1 MKYKAALYMRLS
13 KDDGQSE
20 SVGISAQRRI
30 LKAYSKEH
38 GFEIEDEYIDDGF
51 SGTNFERPAFKRMI
65 KDIEQKRINLVLTK
79 DLSRLGRN
87 YIAAGEYTEIYF
99 PGKGVRYIAVSDGY
113 DSASPNDDI
122 APFRHVV
129 NEMYA
134 RDISRKIRS
143 SLYARM
149 KDGVYIGN
157 FAPYGYEK
165 APDDKGR
172 LVIDHAV
179 FEAVRAI
186 FSLAANGCTT
196 RSIAEFLNESKTLCP
211 LVYRCQKYGLDIRN
225 YTSFKNRGWT
235 SSTVRKIIRNEVYIG
250 NTVQHKTVKP
260 SFKLKTSLINPSG
273 DWIRVEGTRE
283 AIIDRETFIQAQN
296 SLSQPKHGNGHRL

>member
-1 MKYKAALYMRLS
+1 MTICFFKFLSLLYDIQDIRDYVFKEGFFM
-13 KDDGQSE
+13 
-20 SVGISAQRRI
+20 RI
-30 LKAYSKEH
+30 LPNLTRGELEAYAKQP
-38 GFEIEDEYIDDGF
+38 
-51 SGTNFERPAFKRMI
+51 TAK
-65 KDIEQKRINLVLTK
+65 KL
-79 DLSRLGRN
+79 
-87 YIAAGEYTEIYF
+87 
-99 PGKGVRYIAVSDGY
+99 
-113 DSASPNDDI
+113 
-122 APFRHVV
+122 
-129 NEMYA
+129 
-134 RDISRKIRS
+134 RDKV
-143 SLYARM
+143 M

-186 FSLAANGCTT
+186 FSLAANGCNT

-273 DWIRVEGTRE
+273 DWIRVEGTHE

>member
-1 MKYKAALYMRLS
+1 
-13 KDDGQSE
+13 
-20 SVGISAQRRI
+20 
-30 LKAYSKEH
+30 
-38 GFEIEDEYIDDGF
+38 
-51 SGTNFERPAFKRMI
+51 
-65 KDIEQKRINLVLTK
+65 
-79 DLSRLGRN
+79 
-87 YIAAGEYTEIYF
+87 
-99 PGKGVRYIAVSDGY
+99 
-113 DSASPNDDI
+113 
-122 APFRHVV
+122 
-129 NEMYA
+129 
-134 RDISRKIRS
+134 
-143 SLYARM
+143 M

-165 APDDKGR
+165 SPDDKGR
-172 LVIDHAV
+172 LIIDHAV

-186 FSLAANGCTT
+186 FGLAANGCTT
-196 RSIAEFLNESKTLCP
+196 RSIAQFLNESKTQCP

-273 DWIRVEGTRE
+273 DWIRVEGTHE